1 MKAPAQVPFL
11 AYCMNCNAVCPG
23 TRAGAFPF
31 FGERRP
37 PIRFP
42 GLQVSWLHSVP
53 TYTDKSEK
61 QTWKKRRFFAIISMS
76 CFLREKDTEK
86 PGPVL
91 LHKRGCR
98 NNSPAKSKKAVVL
111 YRKVLNNRLLC
122 CIIELPKTKYKKAR
136 ILYSNE
142 KQKSSSF
149 TIKFRNLHSERRSGI
164 QVLSIVFRKF
174 VSEKMK

>member
-61 QTWKKRRFFAIISMS
+61 QTWKKRRFFAIISTS

-98 NNSPAKSKKAVVL
+98 K
-111 YRKVLNNRLLC
+111 
-122 CIIELPKTKYKKAR
+122 CIIKCVSGSSLIPVCTGIGIQNKKSLCWR
-136 ILYSNE
+136 QYQE
-142 KQKSSSF
+142 RQKSGSQNSLFSF
-149 TIKFRNLHSERRSGI
+149 VFCLVVRLKQLSAGTNPARNVRFFACFSAFPR
-164 QVLSIVFRKF
+164 
-174 VSEKMK
+174 